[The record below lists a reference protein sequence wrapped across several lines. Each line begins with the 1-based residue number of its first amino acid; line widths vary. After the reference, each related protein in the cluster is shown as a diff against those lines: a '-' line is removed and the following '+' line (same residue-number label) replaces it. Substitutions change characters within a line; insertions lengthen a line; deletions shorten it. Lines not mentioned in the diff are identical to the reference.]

1 MVKNYSVQKSLIF
14 LLVIIFSLL
23 ILSFSAFA
31 ETEKNSDTKDSGKA
45 CIYYFYGQGCEG
57 CSEISSFLNGLK
69 IKYPQLKLQEY
80 EVYYRAQNMDMVKKY
95 FTAYH
100 VPEPSQGLP
109 VVFTPTTY
117 LVGQKPI
124 FEHLEQQIK
133 DSTRSDCPSLEAE
146 KGAKIPGIVSDHFPL
161 DIFKSLSFQII
172 TGGALRDAF
181 RPGML
186 ALGMLLMIL
195 LTTLPSAH
203 LLLRRGLLYVVIV
216 FAVHFLFA
224 VGLLMHLAASP
235 LAILFYRLVGWAG
248 IIFGLWVLFTFF
260 WGKKMHLLGEE
271 GKKKLHEA
279 QLEII
284 SALGFFLIALIG
296 GVLSFSPLTTTFLVL
311 PHAFRGDSGWAA
323 LPIVLY
329 YLLIV
334 MAPLLIVTLVLARVR
349 QHFDV
354 LSEKKMIKVEGWKLH
369 YRKMMQLVVAI
380 MVLILGVVVLFW

>member
-1 MVKNYSVQKSLIF
+1 
-14 LLVIIFSLL
+14 
-23 ILSFSAFA
+23 
-31 ETEKNSDTKDSGKA
+31 
-45 CIYYFYGQGCEG
+45 
-57 CSEISSFLNGLK
+57 
-69 IKYPQLKLQEY
+69 
-80 EVYYRAQNMDMVKKY
+80 
-95 FTAYH
+95 
-100 VPEPSQGLP
+100 
-109 VVFTPTTY
+109 
-117 LVGQKPI
+117 
-124 FEHLEQQIK
+124 
-133 DSTRSDCPSLEAE
+133 
-146 KGAKIPGIVSDHFPL
+146 
-161 DIFKSLSFQII
+161 
-172 TGGALRDAF
+172 
-181 RPGML
+181 
-186 ALGMLLMIL
+186 
-195 LTTLPSAH
+195 
-203 LLLRRGLLYVVIV
+203 
-216 FAVHFLFA
+216 
-224 VGLLMHLAASP
+224 MHLAASP

-260 WGKKMHLLGEE
+260 WGKK
-271 GKKKLHEA
+271 LHEA

-296 GVLSFSPLTTTFLVL
+296 GVLSFARLSTTFLVL